1 MACPFPPALPQ
12 HTKQCW
18 HNWGPKSHRPA
29 GLAQLMRPRWRLPTG
44 TPQRVFN
51 AARAFQ
57 YESRMPQE
65 TAGSLRWPE
74 EARGSDRTP
83 QGGPGRAVTGDDGDN
98 DGKASDGADDGDD
111 SGRIWTCARGDA
123 RACRPRGIFCTGFAP
138 WVHDRASRLHRAVT

>member
-1 MACPFPPALPQ
+1 
-12 HTKQCW
+12 
-18 HNWGPKSHRPA
+18 
-29 GLAQLMRPRWRLPTG
+29 
-44 TPQRVFN
+44 
-51 AARAFQ
+51 
-57 YESRMPQE
+57 MPQE

-123 RACRPRGIFCTGFAP
+123 RACRPRNVFGTGFAP

>member
-1 MACPFPPALPQ
+1 M
-12 HTKQCW
+12 
-18 HNWGPKSHRPA
+18 
-29 GLAQLMRPRWRLPTG
+29 G
-44 TPQRVFN
+44 TPQLVSK

-98 DGKASDGADDGDD
+98 DGKASDGAADGDD
-111 SGRIWTCARGDA
+111 SGRI
-123 RACRPRGIFCTGFAP
+123 
-138 WVHDRASRLHRAVT
+138 